1 MNKQSRLPLGSV
13 IGILGGGQLGRMLS
27 LSASQ
32 LGFKTH
38 IYDPDFNAPA
48 KQVTNLSSTFKYDD
62 IKKKME
68 ATMAQLVKKMGL
80 KSVVKHLVGK
90 GGMSYFIDDPKEA
103 KKLQTNYFYRY
114 NTSLNGLMIHHD
126 IPPEEF
132 LKYVHTIDLSFM
144 KEDMIMRNELEKLDM
159 EKFIFTNGSAEHAK
173 NILTHLGV
181 YDLFG
186 RDKVFDIQDAGYIPK
201 PEAKTFDLMLKK
213 FEINPKETIY
223 IEDIAKNLSI
233 GYERGCITVW
243 LINDEHFG
251 KMDSDKDYISHK
263 IENLSLF
270 LKEIRLLKSK

>member
-1 MNKQSRLPLGSV
+1 MKNFKEMKYLLLDLDGVCYGKHNNYSLERVFGQVSKRMTMFISERLK
-13 IGILGGGQLGRMLS
+13 I
-27 LSASQ
+27 
-32 LGFKTH
+32 
-38 IYDPDFNAPA
+38 N
-48 KQVTNLSSTFKYDD
+48 
-62 IKKKME
+62 ME
-68 ATMAQLVKKMGL
+68 
-80 KSVVKHLVGK
+80 
-90 GGMSYFIDDPKEA
+90 EA
-103 KKLQTNYFYRY
+103 KKLQTDYFYKY

-144 KEDMIMRNELEKLDM
+144 KEDKIMRNELEKLDM

-186 RDKVFDIQDAGYIPK
+186 RDKVFDIKDAGYVPK
-201 PEAKTFDLMLKK
+201 PEAKTFDLMVKK
-213 FEINPKETIY
+213 FGLNPKETIY

-233 GYERGCITVW
+233 GYERGCATVW

-251 KMDSDKDYISHK
+251 KIDSDKDYIYHK

-270 LKEIRLLKSK
+270 LKEIRLLKSQ